1 MHDNEKDYMEID
13 LIEVLHIIVNNARNI
28 FVVATCCVFVA
39 AAYLMVKPSSPSP
52 ATEQKEAPWPVF
64 YRSSATLRIK
74 ATSNMANFNLAQKC
88 ATYANLLGSDAF
100 CSPIREQLKIT
111 SRGKGGGA
119 PIKDTEMMTI
129 SFDADKPEMAQ
140 KGNELLV
147 QSLRN
152 YIARTEQI
160 ELPYTAGGNGGTLF
174 QRVECEIINP
184 PNLPTSPVPKPKPKE
199 DKNNNK
205 KPAPPSPET
214 TRNRTLAVSAL
225 LGILLGS
232 GYAVI
237 HALMNRKITT
247 AQDVEDYLGLP
258 VLGVIPD
265 EASLQEALTHQD
277 KKSVWQRIG
286 NLLWKQRD

>member
-1 MHDNEKDYMEID
+1 MEPNEKDYVEID
-13 LIEVLHIIVNNARNI
+13 LAEIFRILVNNARNI
-28 FVVATCCVFVA
+28 FFVA
-39 AAYLMVKPSSPSP
+39 ACCMLLATVYLMANPP
-52 ATEQKEAPWPVF
+52 APQAPEKKEPPWPVY
-64 YRSSATLRIK
+64 YRSTATLRIK
-74 ATSNMANFNLAQKC
+74 AASNMANFNLAQKC

-199 DKNNNK
+199 DKNDNK

-214 TRNRTLAVSAL
+214 TRNRTLAVSAF

-232 GYAVI
+232 GYAVMY
-237 HALMNRKITT
+237 ALMNRKITT

-265 EASLQEALTHQD
+265 EASLQEALARQE
-277 KKSVWQRIG
+277 KKSVWQRVRNI
-286 NLLWKQRD
+286 LLKWNT